1 MSISVIVKSRVR
13 GIIADKCPDP
23 EGLAQGRGQLSRNN
37 SESCH
42 GLIFYTIATIL
53 NSVKDQL
60 RIG

>member
-42 GLIFYTIATIL
+42 GLTT
-53 NSVKDQL
+53 V
-60 RIG
+60 